1 MKNLIL
7 SYAVTCAAIFT
18 CINTSYA
25 QNTKPRIGITAG
37 ADLMTLGKIFY
48 VGRPFDVKSR
58 VGFQGG
64 IYADLPL
71 SNLISMQPSVL
82 YTQKGGTV
90 EANVPDYLSISGGS
104 GSSASSEY
112 SNFTGSVRMN
122 YIDVPVLI
130 NFKTAD
136 GFSFV
141 GGPQLSFLL
150 AQHSSFLEYS
160 TAGSVYSGS
169 DSTNGFK
176 KIVVGGNVGIGY
188 SFMEHAGI
196 NLYYQ
201 FDFERIAD
209 NSTGANPPKNSG
221 VSLSVSYLF

>member
-7 SYAVTCAAIFT
+7 WCAVSCVAIFT
-18 CINTSYA
+18 CLSPSYA
-25 QNTKPRIGITAG
+25 QNTKSHVGITAG

-64 IYADLPL
+64 VYADLPL
-71 SNLISMQPSVL
+71 SDLISVQPSVL

-90 EANVPDYLSISGGS
+90 EANVPDYLAISGGS
-104 GSSASSEY
+104 GSSVASEY

-130 NFKTAD
+130 NLKTED
-136 GFSFV
+136 GFSFY

-150 AQHSSFLEYS
+150 AQHSSFLNYS

-176 KIVVGGNVGIGY
+176 KTVVGGNVGFGY

-196 NLYYQ
+196 NLHYQ

-209 NSTGANPPKNSG
+209 NSSGSNPPRNSG
-221 VSLSVSYLF
+221 FSLSLSYLF

>member
-1 MKNLIL
+1 MKNFIL
-7 SYAVTCAAIFT
+7 SFAVTCVAIFT
-18 CINTSYA
+18 YINSSYA

-37 ADLMTLGKIFY
+37 ADMMTLEKIFY
-48 VGRPFDVKSR
+48 GGYSFEVKSR

-64 IYADLPL
+64 ICADLPL
-71 SNLISMQPSVL
+71 SNLISIQPSVL

-104 GSSASSEY
+104 GSSVSSEY
-112 SNFTGSVRMN
+112 SNFTGSIRMN

-130 NFKTAD
+130 NLKTTD

-160 TAGSVYSGS
+160 TAGSVYSGN
-169 DSTNGFK
+169 DTTNGFK
-176 KIVVGGNVGIGY
+176 KVVIGGNVGFGY
-188 SFMEHAGI
+188 NFMDHAGI
-196 NLYYQ
+196 NLHYQ

-209 NSTGANPPKNSG
+209 NSDRTNPPKNSG